1 MLGPLRGKKSDERVS
16 AGLRRK
22 ALKELTHFTLA
33 RRLESPDDR
42 LRFDVVGAR
51 LLRPGDIVFVL
62 AEDMIPA
69 DGVVVD
75 GIARVDE
82 STMVGPG
89 EPVLRSAAADSCE
102 VAAGTRVVAGW
113 LVVRVSADARDCL
126 LRRLVQGEPE

>member
-1 MLGPLRGKKSDERVS
+1 MLGPLRRKMNDEQAS
-16 AGLRRK
+16 TALRRK
-22 ALKELTHFTLA
+22 ALKDLTHFTLA
-33 RRLESPDDR
+33 RRLESLDDR

-82 STMVGPG
+82 STRDGPG

-102 VAAGTRVVAGW
+102 VAAGTRVVGGW
-113 LVVRVSADARDCL
+113 LVVRVTADARDCR
-126 LRRLVQGEPE
+126 LRRQVEGESE